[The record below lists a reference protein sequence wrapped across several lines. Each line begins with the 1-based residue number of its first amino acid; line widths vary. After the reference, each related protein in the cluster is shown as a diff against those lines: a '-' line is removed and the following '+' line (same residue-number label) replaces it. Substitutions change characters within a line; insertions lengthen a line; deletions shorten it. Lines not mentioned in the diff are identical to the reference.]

1 MGLYVVHICIY
12 VCTIY
17 EMKKKIII
25 KRTTAAYVC
34 DLCWKT
40 LTKLEYPRFVV
51 LLLYSRAQSV
61 MCEKWQKA
69 HDIF

>member
-1 MGLYVVHICIY
+1 
-12 VCTIY
+12 
-17 EMKKKIII
+17 MKKKIII